1 MTPDVQRCLRLY
13 SQDIHLRR
21 HTSHKTHIR
30 VLAAPCASELF
41 NSFHPLQTRAQGRPG
56 ASWRLRS
63 ACSKKARGRTTG
75 AAGITRPSPRDG
87 FTSYTCSPR
96 GPALLPPSPARSSHR
111 RLGISTGMPGPHA
124 FDVRTGLFV
133 GADQPRCNP
142 ARPPHPASTS
152 VTIAKRP
159 SCEAGCGQR
168 TTISEKKKVI
178 FCCWTARQT

>member
-1 MTPDVQRCLRLY
+1 MPAPLLT
-13 SQDIHLRR
+13 R
-21 HTSHKTHIR
+21 HTSQKTYISRDTQPRSRGALR
-30 VLAAPCASELF
+30 VRAVPFVPPSSNKGAGKARRQLAPAVRV
-41 NSFHPLQTRAQGRPG
+41 QQ
-56 ASWRLRS
+56 
-63 ACSKKARGRTTG
+63 KARGRTTG

-96 GPALLPPSPARSSHR
+96 GPAFLPPSPARSSHR